1 MVNENFHRSITVN
14 SSAQEAFEKIA
25 GVNHWWAK
33 SFTGSAMNA
42 GDFFR
47 VEFGTTWVN
56 FKITEAIPQKKVV
69 WYVTDSFL
77 PWLKDKKE
85 WNDTEV
91 VFDISSDSGK
101 TKIDFTHIGLVPAI
115 ECYDNCEKGWTRFVT
130 ISLPQFINNGKGQ
143 PE

>member
-1 MVNENFHRSITVN
+1 MNV
-14 SSAQEAFEKIA
+14 
-25 GVNHWWAK
+25 GD
-33 SFTGSAMNA
+33 SF
-42 GDFFR
+42 R
-47 VEFGTTWVN
+47 IEFGTTWVN

-101 TKIDFTHIGLVPAI
+101 TKIDFTHIGLVPGI
-115 ECYDNCEKGWTRFVT
+115 ECYENCEKGWTRFVT